1 MRLRLVSLL
10 ASSLLLTSHYA
21 IAQEPAG
28 EATAAAPAAP
38 AAAGGDAE
46 DEVTCEREAI
56 TGSRV
61 KKRTVCMS
69 ERQRKQERELTSQAL
84 GGLRSNQTSN
94 GN

>member
-1 MRLRLVSLL
+1 MRLPLSLFCAAGFLLSVPHAL
-10 ASSLLLTSHYA
+10 AQQA
-21 IAQEPAG
+21 
-28 EATAAAPAAP
+28 EAPAAAPAAEQS
-38 AAAGGDAE
+38 ATAVSAE
-46 DEVTCEREAI
+46 DEVTCEREAV

-84 GGLRSNQTSN
+84 GSLRSNQTSS

>member
-1 MRLRLVSLL
+1 MHLRLASLL
-10 ASSLLLTSHYA
+10 ASSLLLASPYA
-21 IAQEPAG
+21 IAQDAAP
-28 EATAAAPAAP
+28 EATVAPAAAPAT
-38 AAAGGDAE
+38 GDAE

-69 ERQRKQERELTSQAL
+69 GRQRKQERELTSQAL